1 MIPPL
6 VVSRAKSAGAAGVAW
21 LANLDSMILE
31 LEEKW
36 NISVGE
42 TLSGGTHA
50 FVGCAD
56 GSDGEKYVLK
66 IDMPEDLGGEFQ
78 NGIAVLK
85 IADGHGYAKL
95 YAYDLERKACLLE
108 RLGKPVNRMGYSVY
122 KQLQIIC
129 SVLQETWKIPATN
142 IGFPSG
148 EDSVAWFRTFIGET
162 WEKLNHPCSHKVIE
176 QAFCYLKSREE
187 AINPAEFV
195 FLHGDAHGGNTLK
208 ELSGDGFKLI
218 DPDGILYEKAYDLGV
233 LMREWI
239 DEYEQAPLQR
249 GKERCSYLHSLT
261 GVSEQAIWEWG
272 FLQTVSTAFVLL
284 QTGQEETGRKMLRVA
299 ERWAFEHTGTAP
311 ESDYMN
317 ELANFL
323 LCEYNF
329 KAQGISPAK
338 RGFYGETWNVQTEK
352 GTYFVKID
360 YWNYHKESYQ
370 ASLSVVQ
377 YMTDNGI
384 SFIPKII
391 KTKNGR
397 LCSNFKSGVAAVF
410 EYIPGE
416 LFEDCSATQL
426 YGHLSR
432 IYQLKTDGIELERE
446 TFGTELIDTFQNLRN
461 IPELPAEVIKALDSK
476 ETAILRYAQRLQ
488 EFSAVC
494 KDDKEHFCITHG
506 DAGGNCILSGD
517 GLFIVDWDS
526 VMLAPIERDAWIFL
540 CDRQQLDIINFILS
554 ENGIDYTLMQKRLC
568 YYCYSFFFYYLDEYL
583 KAILSTKNK
592 GQKTAIAESL
602 IEYLTDS
609 WIYKRLDVA
618 DRITL
623 PVSKDIP

>member
-1 MIPPL
+1 MKNTQQMIPPL
-6 VVSRAKSAGAAGVAW
+6 VVCRAKSAGAAGEAW
-21 LANLDSMILE
+21 LANLD
-31 LEEKW
+31 
-36 NISVGE
+36 
-42 TLSGGTHA
+42 TDGTGA
-50 FVGCAD
+50 
-56 GSDGEKYVLK
+56 
-66 IDMPEDLGGEFQ
+66 
-78 NGIAVLK
+78 
-85 IADGHGYAKL
+85 
-95 YAYDLERKACLLE
+95 
-108 RLGKPVNRMGYSVY
+108 
-122 KQLQIIC
+122 
-129 SVLQETWKIPATN
+129 
-142 IGFPSG
+142 
-148 EDSVAWFRTFIGET
+148 
-162 WEKLNHPCSHKVIE
+162 
-176 QAFCYLKSREE
+176 
-187 AINPAEFV
+187 
-195 FLHGDAHGGNTLK
+195 
-208 ELSGDGFKLI
+208 
-218 DPDGILYEKAYDLGV
+218 
-233 LMREWI
+233 
-239 DEYEQAPLQR
+239 
-249 GKERCSYLHSLT
+249 
-261 GVSEQAIWEWG
+261 
-272 FLQTVSTAFVLL
+272 
-284 QTGQEETGRKMLRVA
+284 
-299 ERWAFEHTGTAP
+299 AP

-329 KAQGISPAK
+329 KAQDISSAK

-352 GTYFVKID
+352 DTYFVKID

-370 ASLSVVQ
+370 ISLSAVQ

-397 LCSNFKSGVAAVF
+397 LCSHFKNGVVAVF

-416 LFEDCSATQL
+416 LLENCSVTQL

-432 IYQLKTDGIELERE
+432 IYQLKAKGIELERE
-446 TFGTELIDTFQNLRN
+446 NFGTELIDTFQNLRN

-476 ETAILRYAQRLQ
+476 ETAISRYTQRLQ

-506 DAGGNCILSGD
+506 DAGGNCILNND
-517 GLFIVDWDS
+517 RLFIVDWDS

-540 CDRQQLDIINFILS
+540 CDRQQLDKINFILS

-592 GQKTAIAESL
+592 GQKAAIAESL

-618 DRITL
+618 DRINL
-623 PVSKDIP
+623 PFSKDIPS